1 MCQVRSFDTKEI
13 EQVRRNAE
21 LPSINKMM
29 KERINVSL
37 DAIGMKGIEI
47 SEEITYDYCE
57 QGSILNEILEK
68 KEVIEKRRK
77 ILKENCDETMKFID
91 DMKLK
96 LEEINKNCENDED
109 NIVDAKNETID
120 EMIKYREE
128 GVAKCLVVTGC
139 YPQKYLKELTQNYP
153 QVDIFLGTNEYRNI
167 VQILEEFLNDKHS
180 NQIVKTDSAYSLDE
194 VTKGRLITT
203 PFYTAYLKIADGCD
217 NFCSYCTIPY
227 IRGRYRS
234 REFNS
239 LIEEAKDLVRSGV
252 RELIIVAQDITKY
265 GIDNYGEKRLP
276 ELLHELGKIKNLK
289 WIRLLYCYP
298 ENITPEL
305 ISEINS
311 NKKICKYID
320 VPFQHIS
327 NDILKAMNRHIQT
340 DEVEKIIQDI
350 KNGIPGVSIRS
361 TFILGFPGETKEH
374 FNELVGFL
382 KNNKLPNVGFFTYSR
397 EDGTVAA
404 RLAGQVD
411 ETTKKRRLLK
421 AARVQKR
428 IVVEFNKSL
437 VGEPLEV
444 LLEGFDE
451 KKGLYFGRTQYQA
464 PDILLYSQYI

>member
-1 MCQVRSFDTKEI
+1 
-13 EQVRRNAE
+13 
-21 LPSINKMM
+21 M
-29 KERINVSL
+29 KEKKQVNPYKVGVISLGCDKNRVDTENMMTFLFEDGNFVFTADPSLADVIIINTCSFIKS
-37 DAIGMKGIEI
+37 A
-47 SEEITYDYCE
+47 
-57 QGSILNEILEK
+57 
-68 KEVIEKRRK
+68 R
-77 ILKENCDETMKFID
+77 DES
-91 DMKLK
+91 
-96 LEEINKNCENDED
+96 
-109 NIVDAKNETID
+109 NETID

-167 VQILEEFLNDKHS
+167 VQILEEFLNDKHR

-464 PDILLYSQYI
+464 PDIDTVVYFSSDKEVKIGEFYECVIVKAKGYDLYGVTI

>member
-1 MCQVRSFDTKEI
+1 
-13 EQVRRNAE
+13 
-21 LPSINKMM
+21 M
-29 KERINVSL
+29 KEKKQVNPYKVGVISLGCDKNRVDTENMMTFLFEDGNFVFTADPSLADVIIINTCSFIKS
-37 DAIGMKGIEI
+37 A
-47 SEEITYDYCE
+47 
-57 QGSILNEILEK
+57 
-68 KEVIEKRRK
+68 R
-77 ILKENCDETMKFID
+77 DES
-91 DMKLK
+91 
-96 LEEINKNCENDED
+96 
-109 NIVDAKNETID
+109 NETID

-167 VQILEEFLNDKHS
+167 VQILEEFLNDKHR

-311 NKKICKYID
+311 NK
-320 VPFQHIS
+320 
-327 NDILKAMNRHIQT
+327 
-340 DEVEKIIQDI
+340 
-350 KNGIPGVSIRS
+350 
-361 TFILGFPGETKEH
+361 
-374 FNELVGFL
+374 
-382 KNNKLPNVGFFTYSR
+382 
-397 EDGTVAA
+397 
-404 RLAGQVD
+404 
-411 ETTKKRRLLK
+411 
-421 AARVQKR
+421 
-428 IVVEFNKSL
+428 
-437 VGEPLEV
+437 
-444 LLEGFDE
+444 
-451 KKGLYFGRTQYQA
+451 
-464 PDILLYSQYI
+464 

>member
-1 MCQVRSFDTKEI
+1 
-13 EQVRRNAE
+13 
-21 LPSINKMM
+21 M
-29 KERINVSL
+29 KEKKQVNPYKVGVISLGCDKNRVDTENMMTFLFEDGNFVFTADPSLADVIIINTCSFIKS
-37 DAIGMKGIEI
+37 A
-47 SEEITYDYCE
+47 
-57 QGSILNEILEK
+57 
-68 KEVIEKRRK
+68 R
-77 ILKENCDETMKFID
+77 DES
-91 DMKLK
+91 
-96 LEEINKNCENDED
+96 
-109 NIVDAKNETID
+109 NETID

-167 VQILEEFLNDKHS
+167 VQILEEFLNDKHR

-340 DEVEKIIQDI
+340 EEVEKIIQDI

-428 IVVEFNKSL
+428 VVVEFNKSL

-464 PDILLYSQYI
+464 PDIDTVVYFSSDKDVKIGEFYECVIVKAKGYDLYGVTI